1 MKTEQRPEGLEH
13 REASPTWTAR
23 LKLEEAK
30 GGVGKEALLSPEQTA
45 WPTLKPAGTTLFLGI
60 TNSPH
65 REWKQLLPPTTW
77 PHLQALQI
85 SAKSSLT
92 TGSAFP
98 LLLPCPPLWQPPRC
112 LPASASSMLF
122 PTRKPLP
129 SPDYLEPEN
138 HLTDRGELWG
148 RS

>member
-1 MKTEQRPEGLEH
+1 MKTEQQPEELEH
-13 REASPTWTAR
+13 REASPTLTAR

-30 GGVGKEALLSPEQTA
+30 GMGGALLSPERTA

-77 PHLQALQI
+77 PLLQALQI

-92 TGSAFP
+92 TGLAFP
-98 LLLPCPPLWQPPRC
+98 WLLPCQPLWQPPRC
-112 LPASASSMLF
+112 LPALASSMLF
-122 PTRKPLP
+122 PTRKPHP

-138 HLTDRGELWG
+138 HLMDRGEFWG
-148 RS
+148 HS